1 MDVDL
6 ISALQAELEDVL
18 CEQEALRGRESTLRA
33 RIAALHAAPARGTAP
48 ASRSASAPAAA
59 SSARQA
65 AADAGAD
72 WSGSFEWDAAVMC
85 SLERD
90 FGHAT
95 FRPLQ
100 RQVINACLSNRD
112 CFAVL
117 PTGAGK
123 SLCFQLPALVVPG
136 LTLIVCPLVS
146 LMQDQVHRLRE
157 RHIAA
162 ELLAAEL
169 TDRSETAR
177 IQADPPTPPRTS
189 LLLSDRTDPG
199 GRRRPA
205 YLGSSV
211 LVRDPRTRRQVQAA
225 AHQAPEVLPRRAARA
240 HLHRRGAL
248 LRGAGARLPPR
259 LPFTRHLT
267 RRLPRSADPCA
278 HRDGLYRCVRR
289 RRAHARDAPPGAL
302 QGTL

>member
-177 IQADPPTPPRTS
+177 IQADPPTPPPHIPAS
-189 LLLSDRTDPG
+189 L
-199 GRRRPA
+199 
-205 YLGSSV
+205 
-211 LVRDPRTRRQVQAA
+211 
-225 AHQAPEVLPRRAARA
+225 
-240 HLHRRGAL
+240 
-248 LRGAGARLPPR
+248 
-259 LPFTRHLT
+259 
-267 RRLPRSADPCA
+267 
-278 HRDGLYRCVRR
+278 
-289 RRAHARDAPPGAL
+289 
-302 QGTL
+302 